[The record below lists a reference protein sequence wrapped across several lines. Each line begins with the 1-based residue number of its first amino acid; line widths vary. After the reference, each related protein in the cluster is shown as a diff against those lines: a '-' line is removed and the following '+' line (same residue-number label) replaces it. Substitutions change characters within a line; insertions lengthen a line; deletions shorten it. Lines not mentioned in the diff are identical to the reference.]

1 MTMIFAQPRRHVV
14 PALWRQVVRNAP
26 LDATDRLGDG
36 RSVTLEPD
44 RSAYAQLAIYEGLLS
59 AFERRAEVLD
69 LVATSPDRETS
80 VRRLR
85 ELLELTPAQA
95 AAVLDLQ
102 LHRFSSESRERIA
115 HRADELR
122 SALIR

>member
-1 MTMIFAQPRRHVV
+1 
-14 PALWRQVVRNAP
+14 
-26 LDATDRLGDG
+26 
-36 RSVTLEPD
+36 LEPD

>member
-26 LDATDRLGDG
+26 LDRTDRLGDS

-80 VRRLR
+80 VRRLCK
-85 ELLELTPAQA
+85 LLELTPAQA

>member
-26 LDATDRLGDG
+26 LDRTDRLGDS

-85 ELLELTPAQA
+85 KLLELTPAQA